1 MASSPLQ
8 PLVVRHLQI
17 KKTQQGQSILSFF
30 LVFQICFFCSFFSD
44 LQFITSP
51 SSDLLLFYFPAVV
64 LPSSSVADLLWSEEW
79 LKAGGRSCGC
89 SRAWWRS
96 CCWVVFAAGGR
107 RRADLWC
114 PPGEGDP
121 RVWRSW
127 VCSGRSGGRE
137 GKRGE
142 QRWPGKE
149 EDCRGGC
156 YGLRSVRPLL
166 LQLREKAPG

>member
-1 MASSPLQ
+1 MVPKQSLTVLGNPSGTVLGCLNSSGAWTSRAAPKIRQREGAAMASSPLQ

-121 RVWRSW
+121 RV
-127 VCSGRSGGRE
+127 
-137 GKRGE
+137 
-142 QRWPGKE
+142 
-149 EDCRGGC
+149 
-156 YGLRSVRPLL
+156 
-166 LQLREKAPG
+166 